1 MTNEHQLLESLFLE
15 ARRNVFVI
23 SFFYFIGGIAGLGV
37 LTVLD
42 PELGIIILVLGCVWM
57 ISITVVF
64 LLLIR
69 RIHQPLAEIKEI
81 TNEFFAGI
89 MEDEELEPTGTG
101 PEAEKQSMTQHL
113 KEMRKE
119 ISILRE
125 KEQTPAVV
133 LPRFPSIR
141 WFDWRVVLVL
151 KWVTCI
157 VFILG
162 LAFTIPDVFN
172 VYFAVAGVVGVTVI
186 ALAYARMIYA
196 QKKAD
201 VVREK
206 EEK

>member
-1 MTNEHQLLESLFLE
+1 MTNEHQLLESFFLE

-42 PELGIIILVLGCVWM
+42 PELGLIILVLGCVWM
-57 ISITVVF
+57 VSITLVF
-64 LLLIR
+64 LLLIHR
-69 RIHQPLAEIKEI
+69 THQPLAEIIKI

-89 MEDEELEPTGTG
+89 MDDEELEPAGTG
-101 PEAEKQSMTQHL
+101 PEAEKQSMTQQL

-125 KEQTPAVV
+125 KGQTPAVV
-133 LPRFPSIR
+133 LPQYPAIR
-141 WFDWRVVLVL
+141 WFDWRVSLVL

-162 LAFTIPDVFN
+162 LVFTIPDVFN

-186 ALAYARMIYA
+186 AWVYARMIRA
-196 QKKAD
+196 QKVSDA
-201 VVREK
+201 VREK
-206 EEK
+206 EDE